1 MPFDKLYV
9 KIKCTVCHGT
19 RLFKNSGYHSPMHPC
34 MWKSCPYCDCDGT
47 YLIEAHPN
55 SIVEYFNQLS
65 DEDREALLQLIKV
78 ERLKRTNYN
87 DGFQ

>member
-9 KIKCTVCHGT
+9 RIKCLVCAGT
-19 RLFKNSGYHSPMHPC
+19 RLFKHSGHHDPSNPYK
-34 MWKSCPYCDCDGT
+34 WKSCPYCDNDGLQ
-47 YLIEAHPN
+47 LIEAHPN